1 MNLSTEETSFAAP
14 GRRTAIGFGGTL
26 FMLSSTFAAAV
37 TAGFIQG
44 SVERVGSYFAMGLP
58 DFGVLAV
65 LIALAPVTSI
75 TLWRWY
81 VAGSGVAIILWPTGL
96 VLQWIRGFAASDPVS
111 NVLNGMTWYAVLG
124 CALLGSLLIVIARV
138 TQIGDRLREARTH
151 SRDAITWWRRL
162 IDGRHDAGQR
172 TAQI

>member
-1 MNLSTEETSFAAP
+1 MNLAIEDTSLAAP
-14 GRRTAIGFGGTL
+14 GRRTAVGVGGAL
-26 FMLSSTFAAAV
+26 FALSSTFAAAV

-44 SVERVGSYFAMGLP
+44 GVERVGSYFAMGLP

-65 LIALAPVTSI
+65 LMALAPVSTV

-81 VAGSGVAIILWPTGL
+81 VAGSGVAIVFWPTGL
-96 VLQWIRGFAASDPVS
+96 IVQWFRGFAAGDPVS

-124 CALLGSLLIVIARV
+124 CALLGGLLIAIASV
-138 TQIGDRLREARTH
+138 TQVGDRLREARMH

-162 IDGRHDAGQR
+162 IDGRDGVGQH
-172 TAQI
+172 TAQT